1 MEKLLYKENYVRDIK
16 ISENIMY
23 NNLYCGL
30 RIGGWSNDKTTGTV
44 YDCKSYK

>member
-1 MEKLLYKENYVRDIK
+1 
-16 ISENIMY
+16 MY

-44 YDCKSYK
+44 YDCKVRAYLREKKMKR